1 MMASCGEM
9 KTGEIY
15 VCEGCG
21 LELQVVATCADSE
34 EGVCGCAE
42 PLSCCG
48 EPLTLKK

>member
-1 MMASCGEM
+1 MASCGEM

-21 LELQVVATCADSE
+21 LELQVVSSCADSE
-34 EGVCGCAE
+34 EGVCGCSE